1 MLIRIL
7 NSCYIRNILMRM
19 HVDLFI
25 NYDKSDD
32 IQDTLKYEDHFTS
45 RSSLM

>member
-1 MLIRIL
+1 MGLFDIL
-7 NSCYIRNILMRM
+7 
-19 HVDLFI
+19 
-25 NYDKSDD
+25 KSNKKADD